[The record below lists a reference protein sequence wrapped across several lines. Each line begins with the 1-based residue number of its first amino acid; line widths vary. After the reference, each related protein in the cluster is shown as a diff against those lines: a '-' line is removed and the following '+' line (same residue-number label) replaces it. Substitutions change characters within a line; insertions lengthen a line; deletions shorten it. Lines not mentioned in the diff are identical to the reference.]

1 MITPVAGRCGAPP
14 SRPGVAAAT
23 ASLRRVG
30 EPVVWLNGAIVPES
44 TACVSVRDHGL
55 LVGDGVFESVRIT
68 AGQAFAVGRHLARLA
83 RSAGALGLELPPA
96 GELRGA
102 VSEVLAATG
111 ITEGRLR
118 ITATSGPGGFS
129 SARPAGPATVV
140 VAAEEA
146 PPWSPHVAVITVP
159 WPRNERGAT
168 AGVKTV
174 SYAENVLAL
183 QRAHAAGAGEAIFAN
198 TRGELCEGT
207 GTNVFL
213 VLERRLLTP
222 PLSVGCLAGVTREL
236 ALEITDATT
245 EAVPLSALASADE
258 AFLTSTTRNVHPIS
272 AVDGVPLPAC
282 PGPATTAA
290 RQAFRKLETENLDP

>member
-1 MITPVAGRCGAPP
+1 MDD
-14 SRPGVAAAT
+14 
-23 ASLRRVG
+23 
-30 EPVVWLNGAIVPES
+30 PVVWLNGAIVPES
-44 TACVSVRDHGL
+44 QARISPRDHGL
-55 LVGDGVFESVRIT
+55 LVGDGVFESVRVT

-96 GELRGA
+96 GELRQA
-102 VSEVLAATG
+102 VSAVLAATG
-111 ITEGRLR
+111 VAEGRLR

-129 SARPAGPATVV
+129 SARAPAGTTVV

-168 AGVKTV
+168 AGVKTI

-213 VLERRLLTP
+213 VLGGRLLTP
-222 PLSVGCLAGVTREL
+222 PLSVGCLAGVTRDL
-236 ALEITDATT
+236 TLEITDATEET
-245 EAVPLSALASADE
+245 VPLGALAEASE

-272 AVDGVPLPAC
+272 AVDDVPLPAC
-282 PGPATTAA
+282 PGPATRAA
-290 RQAFRKLETENLDP
+290 RRAFKELEAETLDP

>member
-1 MITPVAGRCGAPP
+1 M
-14 SRPGVAAAT
+14 
-23 ASLRRVG
+23 G

-44 TACVSVRDHGL
+44 AACVSVRDHGL

-83 RSAGALGLELPPA
+83 RSAGALGLELPA
-96 GELRGA
+96 VAELREA
-102 VSEVLAATG
+102 VGDVLAATG
-111 ITEGRLR
+111 ISEGRLR

-168 AGVKTV
+168 AGVKTI
-174 SYAENVLAL
+174 SYAENVRAL
-183 QRAHAAGAGEAIFAN
+183 QRAHAAGASEAIFAN

-213 VLERRLLTP
+213 VLEGRLLTP
-222 PLSVGCLAGVTREL
+222 PLSAGCLAGVTREL

-245 EAVPLSALASADE
+245 ETVPLSALVSADE

-272 AVDGVPLPAC
+272 AVDGVPLAAC

-290 RQAFRKLETENLDP
+290 REAFRALEAENLDP

>member
-1 MITPVAGRCGAPP
+1 M
-14 SRPGVAAAT
+14 S
-23 ASLRRVG
+23 

-44 TACVSVRDHGL
+44 AACVSVRDHGL

-68 AGQAFAVGRHLARLA
+68 SGQAFAVGRHLARLA
-83 RSAGALGLELPPA
+83 RSAAALGLELPGT
-96 GELRGA
+96 GELREAVGA
-102 VSEVLAATG
+102 VLAATG
-111 ITEGRLR
+111 IVEGRLR

-129 SARPAGPATVV
+129 SARSPGPATVV
-140 VAAEEA
+140 VAAEES

-159 WPRNERGAT
+159 WPRNERGAV
-168 AGVKTV
+168 AGVKTI

-213 VLERRLLTP
+213 VLEDRLLTP
-222 PLSVGCLAGVTREL
+222 PLSVGCLAGVTRDL
-236 ALEITDATT
+236 ALEITDATEQT
-245 EAVPLSALASADE
+245 VPLAALAEAQE

-272 AVDGVPLPAC
+272 AVDGVALPAC
-282 PGPATTAA
+282 PGPATGGA
-290 RQAFRKLETENLDP
+290 RQAFADLMAETLDP

>member
-1 MITPVAGRCGAPP
+1 M
-14 SRPGVAAAT
+14 
-23 ASLRRVG
+23 G
-30 EPVVWLNGAIVPES
+30 EPVVWLNGVIVPES
-44 TACVSVRDHGL
+44 AACVSVRDHGL

-68 AGQAFAVGRHLARLA
+68 AGQAFAVSRHLARLH
-83 RSAGALGLELPPA
+83 RSAGALGLELPTVA
-96 GELRGA
+96 ELREA
-102 VSEVLAATG
+102 VGDVLVATG
-111 ITEGRLR
+111 IGEGRLR

-168 AGVKTV
+168 AGVKTI
-174 SYAENVLAL
+174 SYAENVRAL

-213 VLERRLLTP
+213 VLEGRLVTP
-222 PLSVGCLAGVTREL
+222 PLSAGCLAGVTREL

-245 EAVPLSALASADE
+245 ETVPLSALASADE

-272 AVDGVPLPAC
+272 AVDGVPLAAC
-282 PGPATTAA
+282 PGPATAAA
-290 RQAFRKLETENLDP
+290 REAFRALEAENLDP

>member
-1 MITPVAGRCGAPP
+1 MVDSGVGRESPN
-14 SRPGVAAAT
+14 
-23 ASLRRVG
+23 LRRVEG
-30 EPVVWLNGAIVPES
+30 RAVWLNGELVPEPEARIS
-44 TACVSVRDHGL
+44 PRDHGL

-68 AGQAFAVGRHLARLA
+68 AGQAFAVSRHLARLH
-83 RSAGALGLELPPA
+83 RSAGALGLELPA
-96 GELRGA
+96 VAELREA
-102 VSEVLAATG
+102 VGDVLAATG
-111 ITEGRLR
+111 ISEGRLR

-129 SARPAGPATVV
+129 SARPEGPATVV

-159 WPRNERGAT
+159 WPRNERGAV
-168 AGVKTV
+168 AGVKTT
-174 SYAENVLAL
+174 SYAENVVAL
-183 QRAHAAGAGEAIFAN
+183 RRAHAAGASEAIFAN

-213 VLERRLLTP
+213 VLEGRLVTP

-245 EAVPLSALASADE
+245 ETVPLPALVSADE

-272 AVDGVPLPAC
+272 AVDGVPLAAC
-282 PGPATTAA
+282 PGPATAA
-290 RQAFRKLETENLDP
+290 ALRAFRELEAENLDP

>member
-1 MITPVAGRCGAPP
+1 MDDPLI
-14 SRPGVAAAT
+14 
-23 ASLRRVG
+23 
-30 EPVVWLNGAIVPES
+30 WLNGKILPES
-44 TACVSVRDHGL
+44 AARISPRDHGL

-68 AGQAFAVGRHLARLA
+68 AGQAFALGRHLARLG
-83 RSAGALGLELPPA
+83 RSAEALGLNLPA
-96 GELRGA
+96 VAELRTA
-102 VSEVLAATG
+102 VTDVLAATG

-129 SARPAGPATVV
+129 SVRPAGPATVV

-146 PPWSPHVAVITVP
+146 PPWSPHVAVVTVP

-168 AGVKTV
+168 AGVKTI
-174 SYAENVLAL
+174 SYAENVVAL
-183 QRAHAAGAGEAIFAN
+183 RRAHAAGAGEAIFAN

-213 VLERRLLTP
+213 VLEGRLVTP
-222 PLSVGCLAGVTREL
+222 PLSSGCLAGVTRQL
-236 ALEITDATT
+236 ALEITDATEET
-245 EAVPLSALASADE
+245 VPLSALATAHA

-282 PGPATTAA
+282 PGLAATGA
-290 RQAFRKLETENLDP
+290 RQAFAALMAETLDP

>member
-1 MITPVAGRCGAPP
+1 MDDPLI
-14 SRPGVAAAT
+14 
-23 ASLRRVG
+23 
-30 EPVVWLNGAIVPES
+30 WLNGKILPES
-44 TACVSVRDHGL
+44 AARISPRDHGL

-68 AGQAFAVGRHLARLA
+68 AGQAFALGRHLARLG
-83 RSAGALGLELPPA
+83 RSAEALGLNLPA
-96 GELRGA
+96 VAELRTA
-102 VSEVLAATG
+102 VTDVLAATG

-129 SARPAGPATVV
+129 SVRPAGPATVV

-146 PPWSPHVAVITVP
+146 PPWSPHVAVVTVP

-168 AGVKTV
+168 AGVKTI
-174 SYAENVLAL
+174 SYAENVVAL
-183 QRAHAAGAGEAIFAN
+183 RRAHAAGAGEAIFAN

-213 VLERRLLTP
+213 VLEGRLVTP
-222 PLSVGCLAGVTREL
+222 PLSSGCLAGVTRQL
-236 ALEITDATT
+236 ALEITDATEET
-245 EAVPLSALASADE
+245 VPLSALATAHE

-282 PGPATTAA
+282 PGLAATGA
-290 RQAFRKLETENLDP
+290 RQAFAALMAETLDP

>member
-1 MITPVAGRCGAPP
+1 MVPAGRRAPRLPTGGAD
-14 SRPGVAAAT
+14 AT

-30 EPVVWLNGAIVPES
+30 EPVVWLNGAVVAE
-44 TACVSVRDHGL
+44 AEARVSPRDHGL

-83 RSAGALGLELPPA
+83 RSAGALGLELPAA
-96 GELRGA
+96 GELREA
-102 VSEVLAATG
+102 VAEVLAASG
-111 ITEGRLR
+111 VLEGRLR

-129 SARPAGPATVV
+129 SARPSGPATVV

-146 PPWSPHVAVITVP
+146 PLWSPHVAVITVP

-213 VLERRLLTP
+213 VLEGQLLTP
-222 PLSVGCLAGVTREL
+222 PLSVGCLAGVTRDL
-236 ALEITDATT
+236 ALEITGAGEET
-245 EAVPLSALASADE
+245 VPLSALAEATE
-258 AFLTSTTRNVHPIS
+258 AFLTSTTRNVHPVS
-272 AVDGVPLPAC
+272 AVDGTALPAC
-282 PGPATTAA
+282 PGPATVAA
-290 RQAFRKLETENLDP
+290 RQAFAALMAETLDP

>member
-1 MITPVAGRCGAPP
+1 MGGPVI
-14 SRPGVAAAT
+14 
-23 ASLRRVG
+23 
-30 EPVVWLNGAIVPES
+30 WLNGEIVPES
-44 TACVSVRDHGL
+44 AARISPRDHGL

-68 AGQAFAVGRHLARLA
+68 AGQAFALGRHLARLA
-83 RSAGALGLELPPA
+83 RSAGALGLDLPA
-96 GELRGA
+96 ISELRRA
-102 VSEVLAATG
+102 VSDVLAATG

-146 PPWSPHVAVITVP
+146 PPWSPHVAVVTVP
-159 WPRNERGAT
+159 WPRNERGAA
-168 AGVKTV
+168 AGVKTI
-174 SYAENVLAL
+174 SYAENVVAL
-183 QRAHAAGAGEAIFAN
+183 RRAHAAGAGEAIFAN

-213 VLERRLLTP
+213 VTEGRLLTP
-222 PLSVGCLAGVTREL
+222 PLSSGCLAGVTREL
-236 ALEITDATT
+236 ALELTGAAEETL
-245 EAVPLSALASADE
+245 PLSALGAATE

-272 AVDGVPLPAC
+272 SVDGAALASC

-290 RQAFRKLETENLDP
+290 RKAFHDLAAETLDP

>member
-1 MITPVAGRCGAPP
+1 MVPAGYPAPRLPPDGAD
-14 SRPGVAAAT
+14 AT

-30 EPVVWLNGAIVPES
+30 EPVVWLNGAIVPE
-44 TACVSVRDHGL
+44 AEARVSPRDHGL

-96 GELRGA
+96 GELREA
-102 VSEVLAATG
+102 VAGVLAASG
-111 ITEGRLR
+111 VLEGRLR

-129 SARPAGPATVV
+129 SARPPAGTTVV

-168 AGVKTV
+168 AGIKTI

-213 VLERRLLTP
+213 VLGGRLLTP
-222 PLSVGCLAGVTREL
+222 PLSVGCLAGVTRDL
-236 ALEITDATT
+236 ALEITEATPET
-245 EAVPLSALASADE
+245 VPLAALAEASE

-272 AVDGVPLPAC
+272 AVDGVSLPAC
-282 PGPATTAA
+282 PGPATIAA
-290 RQAFRKLETENLDP
+290 QQAFAALMAETLDP

>member
-1 MITPVAGRCGAPP
+1 MD
-14 SRPGVAAAT
+14 
-23 ASLRRVG
+23 
-30 EPVVWLNGAIVPES
+30 EPVVWLNGEIVPES
-44 TACVSVRDHGL
+44 AACVSVRDHGL

-96 GELRGA
+96 GDLREAVGA
-102 VSEVLAATG
+102 VLAATG
-111 ITEGRLR
+111 VVEGRLR

-129 SARPAGPATVV
+129 SARPPAGATVV

-168 AGVKTV
+168 AGIKTI

-213 VLERRLLTP
+213 VLDDQLLTP
-222 PLSVGCLAGVTREL
+222 PLSVGCLAGVTRDL
-236 ALEITDATT
+236 ALEITEATT
-245 EAVPLSALASADE
+245 ETVPLGALAEASE

-272 AVDGVPLPAC
+272 TVDGVPLPSC
-282 PGPATTAA
+282 PGPATAGA
-290 RQAFRKLETENLDP
+290 RQAFAALMAETLDP

>member
-1 MITPVAGRCGAPP
+1 MEGR
-14 SRPGVAAAT
+14 
-23 ASLRRVG
+23 
-30 EPVVWLNGAIVPES
+30 VVWLNGELVPEPEARIS
-44 TACVSVRDHGL
+44 PRDHGL

-68 AGQAFAVGRHLARLA
+68 AGQAFAVSRHLARLH
-83 RSAGALGLELPPA
+83 RSAGALGLELPA
-96 GELRGA
+96 VAELREA
-102 VSEVLAATG
+102 VGDVLAATG
-111 ITEGRLR
+111 ISEGRLR

-129 SARPAGPATVV
+129 SARPEGPATVV

-159 WPRNERGAT
+159 WPRNERGAV
-168 AGVKTV
+168 AGVKTT
-174 SYAENVLAL
+174 SYAENVVAL
-183 QRAHAAGAGEAIFAN
+183 RRAHAAGASEAIFAN

-213 VLERRLLTP
+213 VLGGRLVTP

-245 EAVPLSALASADE
+245 ETVPLPALVSADE

-272 AVDGVPLPAC
+272 AVDGVPLAAC
-282 PGPATTAA
+282 PGPATAA
-290 RQAFRKLETENLDP
+290 AIRAFRELEAENLDP

>member
-1 MITPVAGRCGAPP
+1 MDER
-14 SRPGVAAAT
+14 
-23 ASLRRVG
+23 
-30 EPVVWLNGAIVPES
+30 VVWLNGEIVPES
-44 TACVSVRDHGL
+44 AACVSVRDHGL

-83 RSAGALGLELPPA
+83 RSAGALGLKLPA
-96 GELRGA
+96 TAELRRAVGA
-102 VSEVLAATG
+102 VLAATG
-111 ITEGRLR
+111 VVEGRLR

-129 SARPAGPATVV
+129 SARPPAGATVV

-168 AGVKTV
+168 AGIKTI

-213 VLERRLLTP
+213 VLEGRLLTP
-222 PLSVGCLAGVTREL
+222 PLSVGCLAGVTRDL
-236 ALEITDATT
+236 ALEITDATEET
-245 EAVPLSALASADE
+245 VPLGALAEASE

-272 AVDGVPLPAC
+272 MVDGVPLPSC
-282 PGPATTAA
+282 PGPATTGAQ
-290 RQAFRKLETENLDP
+290 QAFAELMAQTLDP

>member
-1 MITPVAGRCGAPP
+1 M
-14 SRPGVAAAT
+14 
-23 ASLRRVG
+23 G

-44 TACVSVRDHGL
+44 AACVSVRDHGL

-83 RSAGALGLELPPA
+83 RSAGALGLELPA
-96 GELRGA
+96 VAELRQA
-102 VSEVLAATG
+102 VGEVLAATG
-111 ITEGRLR
+111 ISEGRLR

-168 AGVKTV
+168 AGVKTI
-174 SYAENVLAL
+174 SYAENVVAL
-183 QRAHAAGAGEAIFAN
+183 HRAHAAGAGEAIFAN

-213 VLERRLLTP
+213 VLEGSLLTP
-222 PLSVGCLAGVTREL
+222 PLSVGCLAGVTRDL
-236 ALEITDATT
+236 TLEITDAVEET
-245 EAVPLSALASADE
+245 VPLGALAAADE

-272 AVDGVPLPAC
+272 AVDGLPLAAC

-290 RQAFRKLETENLDP
+290 RQAFAALEAENLDP

>member
-1 MITPVAGRCGAPP
+1 MD
-14 SRPGVAAAT
+14 
-23 ASLRRVG
+23 
-30 EPVVWLNGAIVPES
+30 EPVVWLNGEIVPES
-44 TACVSVRDHGL
+44 AACVSVRDHGL

-96 GELRGA
+96 RDLREAVGA
-102 VSEVLAATG
+102 VLAATG
-111 ITEGRLR
+111 VVEGRLR

-129 SARPAGPATVV
+129 SARPPVGATVV

-146 PPWSPHVAVITVP
+146 PPWSPHVAVVTVP

-168 AGVKTV
+168 AGIKTI

-213 VLERRLLTP
+213 VLDGQLLTP
-222 PLSVGCLAGVTREL
+222 PLSAGCLAGVTRDL
-236 ALEITDATT
+236 TLEITDATEET
-245 EAVPLSALASADE
+245 VPLGTLAEASE

-272 AVDGVPLPAC
+272 AVDGVPLPSC
-282 PGPATTAA
+282 PGPATAGA
-290 RQAFRKLETENLDP
+290 RQAFTALMAETLDP